1 MNVECGSACI
11 VDMRPIHRI
20 LLTVAIGG
28 WLGAATAHV
37 LARFGDARERW
48 ETRRDLCLLLSSVCM
63 NTLVA
68 SVAVRYI
75 ARRGSGRS
83 T

>member
-1 MNVECGSACI
+1 
-11 VDMRPIHRI
+11 MRPIHRI
-20 LLTVAIGG
+20 LLTVAIGS
-28 WLGAATAHV
+28 WLGAAAAHV
-37 LARFGDARERW
+37 VAQFGGARERW
-48 ETRRDLCLLLSSVCM
+48 ETRRNLCLLLSSICM

-68 SVAVRYI
+68 SVGVRYL